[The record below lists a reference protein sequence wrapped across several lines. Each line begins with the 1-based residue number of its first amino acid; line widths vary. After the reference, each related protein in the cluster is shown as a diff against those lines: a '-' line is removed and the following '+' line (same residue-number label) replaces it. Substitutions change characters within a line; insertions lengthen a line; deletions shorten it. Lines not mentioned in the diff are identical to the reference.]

1 MDFSELV
8 KLLGILVVIVGFT
21 LKWDSILTI
30 LAAAIVTA
38 VIAGMDPIV
47 FLQTLGKSFV
57 SNRAMLIT
65 VVIFIL
71 TGTLERNG
79 LRVAAHRVMSSI
91 KGASAGIVMAI
102 NGVFRVIFGA
112 FNVSFGG
119 VAGFVKPVVMPMA
132 EAADDPDGKTMSP
145 KHRDELKA
153 MASGMENIAWFFG
166 QVLFVGSSGM
176 LLVQGTLKDLG
187 YTVDLVKLAV
197 IEIPVA
203 IIAVLFTSAYYII
216 LDRRYQK
223 RDQELLAQAAEKTAQ
238 VADQEGGEA

>member
-1 MDFSELV
+1 
-8 KLLGILVVIVGFT
+8 
-21 LKWDSILTI
+21 
-30 LAAAIVTA
+30 
-38 VIAGMDPIV
+38 
-47 FLQTLGKSFV
+47 
-57 SNRAMLIT
+57 
-65 VVIFIL
+65 
-71 TGTLERNG
+71 
-79 LRVAAHRVMSSI
+79 MSSI

-102 NGVFRVIFGA
+102 YGVFRVIFGA